1 MINIK
6 HVCNVTVRQKYEH
19 EPLDRMLK
27 RFKKQCDKADLKS
40 DLRKHDYY
48 LSPSEKRKLKS
59 KFAQQRLKR
68 EESRKNRETQK
79 WLKKQKDLK
88 KKNTNQSVTIEDVV
102 TQN

>member
-1 MINIK
+1 VIIIK
-6 HVCNVTVRQKYEH
+6 SVCNVCVKQKYEH
-19 EPLDRMLK
+19 EPLDKLLK
-27 RFKKQCDKADLKS
+27 RFKKQCDKADLKA

-59 KFAQQRLKR
+59 KLAQQRLRR

-88 KKNTNQSVTIEDVV
+88 KKNSEQSVAVV
-102 TQN
+102 NVTTQD